1 MAAPL
6 GNQFWKARSS
16 HGRAPLFATPDD
28 LWNACVEYFEWVE
41 ANPLYESRPFAYQG
55 EVIVSEV
62 PKMRAMTLTALRVFL
77 DIDRTTWEA
86 YSGRKDFTAV
96 TTRVE
101 EIIYSQKLEGAAADL
116 LNANIIAREL
126 GLREKSDVEQK
137 TVLSADNSV
146 MALMAAID
154 GRTRSK

>member
-1 MAAPL
+1 MAAPK
-6 GNQFWKARSS
+6 GNKFWMARSS
-16 HGRAPLFATPDD
+16 HGRAPIFATPDD
-28 LWNACVEYFEWVE
+28 LWKACVEYFEWVE
-41 ANPLYESRPFAYQG
+41 ANPLKESQAFAYQG
-55 EVIVSEV
+55 KVQIKEL
-62 PKMRAMTLTALRVFL
+62 PKMRAMTLTALRLFL

-86 YSGRKDFTAV
+86 YSGREGFTAI

-126 GLREKSDVEQK
+126 GLKDKSDVEQK

-146 MALMAAID
+146 MALMKAID
-154 GRTRSK
+154 GRTRTK